1 VKHEMIAAPSG
12 IGYPIWQAGA
22 GTPLVLLHGFTGSH
36 ETWRDLTEH
45 LTSTHLVVA
54 LDLPGHGMSTLPDS
68 LSWTFASVVDDL
80 AWMIATL
87 PSGNADVLGY
97 SMGGRVALALT
108 VEHPERVR
116 RLVLESASPGI
127 ADQRERRQRQAA
139 DEQLAARIRRE
150 GVETFV
156 TYWEA
161 LPMWETQAAIPDV
174 VRERQRQTR
183 LGHTSDG
190 LATNLLA
197 TGTGAQES
205 YWADLA
211 KLKTPVM
218 VIAGELDLKFAQIAA
233 RMTEAMP
240 NAQLEIVAGAG
251 HAVHLEQPAE
261 YVQRV
266 ALFLEQTGVDKKMK
280 RSDRD

>member
-1 VKHEMIAAPSG
+1 MIAAPSG

-45 LTSTHLVVA
+45 FTSNHLVIT

-68 LSWTFASVVDDL
+68 RSWTFASVVDDL

-87 PSGNADVLGY
+87 PGGNADVLGY
-97 SMGGRVALALT
+97 SMGGRIALALAAK
-108 VEHPERVR
+108 HPERVR

-127 ADQRERRQRQAA
+127 ADRRERRQRQAA
-139 DEQLAARIRRE
+139 DEHLAARIRRE

-156 TYWEA
+156 AYWEA
-161 LPMWETQAAIPDV
+161 LPMWESQAAIPDA

-190 LATNLLA
+190 LAANLLA

-205 YWADLA
+205 FWADLA
-211 KLKTPVM
+211 KLKSPVM
-218 VIAGELDLKFAQIAA
+218 LIAGELDLKFAQIAA
-233 RMTEAMP
+233 RMSEVIPKAK
-240 NAQLEIVAGAG
+240 LEIVAGAG